1 MGFRKMK
8 EYTITTVVMVDED
21 ADFFEADNGHN
32 LDVLEEIFEGMIY
45 DQSDLKLK
53 YIEVEYTGG

>member
-53 YIEVEYTGG
+53 YIEVEYTG